1 MRRSKYFSFANYLIV
16 NNTIMKYIKKFEE
29 HSEYIAYKESLDFI
43 TPNVS
48 YCVLEDEVHYERYS
62 DTKLV
67 ARFSVALGGD
77 EVTIAGDTTNIS
89 KIEVDGTE
97 LPSVSYTHTFQT
109 SGIHVVKYT
118 LIDNTEVSEST
129 FFSCDNLVSVRIPET
144 VTTIGTIAF
153 GYCSSLTDVYIP
165 ESVTTISDEAF
176 TACTSLRS
184 VNIPRNVTEIKA
196 HTFYACTQLPSITI
210 PNGVTAIRFGAFAG
224 CQSLTSIE
232 IPNTVTTIEGIPS
245 DFDQRLWSESFHA
258 YNGAFGGCTS
268 LTSLFIPSSVTSIG
282 EGVFGNCSSLSSI
295 VVASGNTHYN
305 SSNDCNAIIETS
317 TNKLLAG
324 CNNTIIP
331 STISAFGKSAFSGSS
346 LMTSLTIPSTV
357 TSIGDLAFY
366 LCSALDGTITI
377 PSSVTYIG
385 EWAFIGSNNIDG
397 YVMDGCTPPT
407 IGESAFNN
415 DSSYVQGGP
424 PIFVPQGCGSN
435 YITPTGNWS
444 AYRKRI
450 QELS

>member
-1 MRRSKYFSFANYLIV
+1 
-16 NNTIMKYIKKFEE
+16 MKYIKKFEE
-29 HSEYIAYKESLDFI
+29 HSEYVAYKEGLDFI

-77 EVTIAGDTTNIS
+77 EITIAGDTTNIS

-97 LPSVSYTHTFQT
+97 LPSVSYTYTFQT

-118 LIDNTEVSEST
+118 LIDNTEVSEAT
-129 FFSCDNLVSVRIPET
+129 FVDCANLISVRIPET
-144 VTTIGTIAF
+144 VTTIGSIAF

-165 ESVTTISDEAF
+165 ESVTSIEDSVF
-176 TACTSLRS
+176 QSCTSLSS

-196 HTFYACTQLPSITI
+196 HTFYDCTQLPSITI
-210 PNGVTAIRFGAFAG
+210 PNGVTAIRYGAFAG

-232 IPNTVTTIEGIPS
+232 IPNTVTTIEGVPS
-245 DFDQRLWSESFHA
+245 DPDQRFWNEESHA

-282 EGVFGNCSSLSSI
+282 EGAVDNCSSLSSI

-324 CNNTIIP
+324 CNNTTIP
-331 STISAFGKSAFSGSS
+331 STITAFGTCAFSGCS
-346 LMTSLTIPSTV
+346 LITSLTIPSTV
-357 TSIGDLAFY
+357 TSIGDHAFY

-385 EWAFIGSNNIDG
+385 EWAFIGSNSIDG
-397 YVMDGCTPPT
+397 YVIDRCTPPT
-407 IGESAFNN
+407 IGESTFNN
-415 DSSYVQGGP
+415 NSSYLQGGP
-424 PIFVPQGCGSN
+424 SIFVPQGCLSN
-435 YITPTGNWS
+435 YITPTGNW
-444 AYRKRI
+444 ATYRNRI